1 MFLPIAVSVSIY
13 ICLYLLLSIF
23 LMNLPLL
30 GVVALIY
37 FIPLIING
45 VMILLLYIKKSNLSL
60 IECYVFPLISTISYW
75 IFGISIVNSNAWHQF
90 VSKYTVNNGDMY
102 VKVHSN
108 LIDASQLIFVIF
120 LYFSVQFLVSLI
132 IRKIKGKINNENN

>member
-45 VMILLLYIKKSNLSL
+45 VMMLLLYIKKSNLSL

-102 VKVHSN
+102 VKVHRN
-108 LIDASQLIFVIF
+108 LIDASQLIFDIF
-120 LYFSVQFLVSLI
+120 LYISVQF
-132 IRKIKGKINNENN
+132 

>member
-1 MFLPIAVSVSIY
+1 MFLPIAVSVAIY

-75 IFGISIVNSNAWHQF
+75 IFGISSNAWHQF

>member
-1 MFLPIAVSVSIY
+1 MFLPIAISVAIY
-13 ICLYLLLSIF
+13 ICLYLFLSIF

-45 VMILLLYIKKSNLSL
+45 VMMLLLYIKKSNLSL